1 MDGMPKQFNGD
12 KNSCGDN
19 RYEKLLQSI
28 YDALLITSVDG
39 TILEFNSRALEYL
52 RCSSGDVLGSSI
64 LKFLSGANTELLHTV
79 LHNLEDHRYT
89 VVEAHCLRHDGT
101 TFQSEIAINRIDLHG
116 HDELCFLIRDIS
128 VRYKAQQDLKHA
140 LERMEAI
147 SRQRIEFVSNV
158 SHELRTPLTSMIYAV
173 RNMQNGH
180 AGILGDRAMQYLERL
195 DSDCRRLLGTV
206 NDILD
211 LRQIENN
218 TLVLTKTKA
227 PIRAI
232 VQNAADSLRVQS
244 DAKQISMPLHFAD
257 VVNFVECDV
266 QKTERIFINLIGNA
280 IKFTPSGG
288 EIAVSVARSEQDP
301 GKVTI
306 TVSDTGIGIPKESLE
321 KVTARYYQVGEQPAG
336 TGLGLSISKELA
348 EMHGGSLR
356 IESPVPGTDKGTRV
370 TVNLP
375 IVAPPRVLLVSRDC
389 AEAQKLKA
397 ICDHHNIPCDHQTS
411 GHAAIRLCT
420 SNCPK
425 TVILCEETDDM
436 PAGDVAVQLKNNRR
450 LSALSLLLAIRR
462 QPSSPITTVGK
473 AFRIPTVDVDADNS
487 IILNSILKALS

>member
-1 MDGMPKQFNGD
+1 MKRIAQQFNEGD
-12 KNSCGDN
+12 GLSGDN

-39 TILEFNSRALEYL
+39 TIIEFNDRALEYL
-52 RCSSGDVLGSSI
+52 KCTSEDVLGASI
-64 LKFLSGANTELLHTV
+64 LKFLSGANSELIHTV

-89 VVEAHCLRHDGT
+89 VVEARCRRQDGS

-173 RNMQNGH
+173 RNMQNGQ
-180 AGILGDRAMQYLERL
+180 AGVLGERAMQYLERL
-195 DSDCRRLLGTV
+195 DSDCKRLLGTV

-218 TLVLTKTKA
+218 TLVLSKTKA

-232 VQNAADSLRVQS
+232 VQIATDSLRVQS
-244 DAKQISMPLHFAD
+244 DAKQISMPLHLAD
-257 VVNFVECDV
+257 IVNFVECDV

-280 IKFTPSGG
+280 IKFTPQGG
-288 EIAVSVARSEQDP
+288 EIVISVARNEEDP
-301 GKVTI
+301 TRVTI
-306 TVSDTGIGIPKESLE
+306 TISDTGIGIPKESIE

-336 TGLGLSISKELA
+336 TGLGLSISKELV
-348 EMHGGSLR
+348 ELHGGTLEL
-356 IESPVPGTDKGTRV
+356 ESPVPGTDKGTRV

-375 IVAPPRVLLVSRDC
+375 IVVPPNVLLVSKNC
-389 AEAQKLKA
+389 EAADKIIA
-397 ICDHHNIPCDHQTS
+397 ICDFHKIPCEHLTS
-411 GHAAIRLCT
+411 GHEALRYCA
-420 SNCPK
+420 SNPPK
-425 TVILCEETDDM
+425 TVILCEETDDLF
-436 PAGDVAVQLKNNRR
+436 AGDVAVQLKNNRR
-450 LSALSLLLAIRR
+450 LSAISLLLATKR
-462 QPSSPITTVGK
+462 QSLAEVPTVVK
-473 AFRIPTVDVDADNS
+473 AFRIPIVDINADRLV
-487 IILNSILKALS
+487 ILNAILKALS

>member
-1 MDGMPKQFNGD
+1 MKRIAQQFNNED
-12 KNSCGDN
+12 AFSGDN

-28 YDALLITSVDG
+28 YDALLITAVDG
-39 TILEFNSRALEYL
+39 TIIEFNDRALEYL
-52 RCSSGDVLGSSI
+52 KCKSEDVLGASI
-64 LKFLSGANTELLHTV
+64 LQFLSGAGPELIHTV

-89 VVEAHCLRHDGT
+89 VVEARCRRQDGS

-180 AGILGDRAMQYLERL
+180 AGILGERAMQYLERL
-195 DSDCRRLLGTV
+195 DSDCKRLLGTV

-218 TLVLTKTKA
+218 TLVLSKTKA

-232 VQNAADSLRVQS
+232 VQFAADSLRVQS
-244 DAKQISMPLHFAD
+244 DAKQISMPLFFANT
-257 VVNFVECDV
+257 VNFVECDV

-280 IKFTPSGG
+280 IKFTPEGG
-288 EIAVSVARSEQDP
+288 EIAISVARNEENS
-301 GKVTI
+301 GSVSITI
-306 TVSDTGIGIPKESLE
+306 SDTGIGIPKEALS
-321 KVTARYYQVGEQPAG
+321 KVTARYYQVGDQPAG
-336 TGLGLSISKELA
+336 TGLGLSISKELV
-348 EMHGGSLR
+348 EMHGGSLK

-375 IVAPPRVLLVSRDC
+375 IVEAPRVLLVSKDG
-389 AEAQKLKA
+389 EAATTIKS
-397 ICDHHNIPCDHQTS
+397 ICDFHSIPCDHQQS
-411 GHAAIRLCT
+411 GHVAIRSCIA
-420 SNCPK
+420 NPPK
-425 TVILCEETDDM
+425 TVILCEETDDLS
-436 PAGDVAVQLKNNRR
+436 AGDVALQLKNNRR
-450 LSALSLLLAIRR
+450 LSAISLLIAAKRK
-462 QPSSPITTVGK
+462 SPAEIPTVVK
-473 AFRIPTVDVDADNS
+473 AFRIPIVDIDADRLV
-487 IILNSILKALS
+487 ILNAILKALS